1 MSNTPSTQPARKAPA
16 PDIFGPLIG
25 TVLFGY
31 YGFLAG
37 LDTHGSDGNPVA
49 LWITFVW
56 TLRGATVLL
65 ALSTVLAIRNAP
77 RSMLAYG
84 ISVALAT
91 ASLAAVFLWDTMSPD
106 SLAVHPV
113 ILLVLVVWNG
123 YCALTAIRDGLA
135 ELR

>member
-1 MSNTPSTQPARKAPA
+1 MTNAPSAQAPQKAPA

-56 TLRGATVLL
+56 TLRAATILL
-65 ALSTVLAIRNAP
+65 AISTVLAMRNAP
-77 RSMLAYG
+77 RSTLTYG
-84 ISVALAT
+84 IAVALA
-91 ASLAAVFLWDTMSPD
+91 AAGLAAVFLWDTVSPD
-106 SLAVHPV
+106 SLAIHPV
-113 ILLVLVVWNG
+113 ILLLLVVWNG
-123 YCALTAIRDGLA
+123 YCAISAIRDGLA

>member
-1 MSNTPSTQPARKAPA
+1 MTNAPSAQTPRKAPA
-16 PDIFGPLIG
+16 PDVFGPLIG

-37 LDTHGSDGNPVA
+37 LDTHGNDGNPVA

-56 TLRGATVLL
+56 MLRAATVLL
-65 ALSTVLAIRNAP
+65 AISTVLAVRKAP
-77 RSMLAYG
+77 RSTLAYG
-84 ISVALAT
+84 IAVALA
-91 ASLAAVFLWDTMSPD
+91 AAGLAAVFLWDTISPD
-106 SLAVHPV
+106 SLAIHPV

-123 YCALTAIRDGLA
+123 YCAVSAIRDGLA

>member
-1 MSNTPSTQPARKAPA
+1 MTNAPSAQAPPKAPA

-56 TLRGATVLL
+56 TLRAATILL
-65 ALSTVLAIRNAP
+65 AISTVLAMRNAP
-77 RSMLAYG
+77 RSTLTYG
-84 ISVALAT
+84 IAVALA
-91 ASLAAVFLWDTMSPD
+91 AAGLAAVFLWDTVSPD
-106 SLAVHPV
+106 SLAIHPV
-113 ILLVLVVWNG
+113 ILLLLVVWNG
-123 YCALTAIRDGLA
+123 YCAISAIRDGLA